1 VENCAALVLNAPK
14 DWLEHRIRQ
23 RFDLMLEH
31 GALEEVAAMADRYD
45 PDLPSCKAIGV
56 PELMAYHNGQLNLE
70 EAREIASVA
79 TRQFAKRQRT
89 WFRSKMQDWAQI
101 SPID

>member
-1 VENCAALVLNAPK
+1 
-14 DWLEHRIRQ
+14 WLTPRIER
-23 RFDLMLEH
+23 RFDRMIAM

-56 PELMAYHNGQLNLE
+56 PELMAHVRGEIPLD
-70 EAREIASVA
+70 EARARAVIA

-89 WFRSKMQDWAQI
+89 WFRARMGAWTHLRAG
-101 SPID
+101 